1 MYIDG
6 VLVRVQ
12 GVDADSV
19 PGEGAGSVC
28 RRCCVDRG
36 PEEESAA
43 PTEGIE
49 RRQASGQETA

>member
-1 MYIDG
+1 M
-6 VLVRVQ
+6 VCWVMVQ
-12 GVDADSV
+12 GVCGDSV
-19 PGEGAGSVC
+19 VGEGAGSVC

-43 PTEGIE
+43 PTEGVE